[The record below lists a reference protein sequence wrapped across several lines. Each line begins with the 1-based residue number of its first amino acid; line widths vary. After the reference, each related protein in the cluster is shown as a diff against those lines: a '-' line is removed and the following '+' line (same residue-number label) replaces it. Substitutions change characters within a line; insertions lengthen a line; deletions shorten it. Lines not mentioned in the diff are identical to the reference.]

1 MKPPAKPRGK
11 PGLRFIDILGANFA
25 NLFKVKTIIT
35 LCIVFTFC
43 YLTIK
48 GEFDGKD
55 FLIIATAVITY
66 YFTKESNDKGK
77 GDQNG

>member
-1 MKPPAKPRGK
+1 MKPPSKPSGK
-11 PGLRFIDILGANFA
+11 PANKFLDALGTNLA
-25 NLFKVKTIIT
+25 NLLKVKTIIT

-43 YLTIK
+43 YLTIQ

-66 YFTKESNDKGK
+66 YFTKSNNEKG
-77 GDQNG
+77 NG